1 MPIASKPDRSA
12 GTAMENSLPELSRD
26 SFHRGAFQVLQPVSS
41 GHRSG
46 SDALLLAASLDEG
59 IEGKLADLG
68 AGAGVA
74 ALAALVMNPGLS
86 AVLVELDPTMAQIAR
101 KTLALQSNAAL
112 AGRARV
118 LQANVAA
125 TGRNRE
131 RAGLPNVSFDHVI
144 MNPPYNHA
152 GQKSSSDPLRA
163 LAHKMAETGLDAWM
177 RTAAAILKPG
187 GTVHLIYRAEMLAEV
202 LASMHGRFGAVSI
215 LPLHAKPGMPASRIM
230 VRGRRGS
237 RAALTICPGVVLHE
251 TDNSPTQLAELLM
264 NGKRRLF
271 EAGTPS

>member
-1 MPIASKPDRSA
+1 MPIASNPDRSA
-12 GTAMENSLPELSRD
+12 DTAMGTSLPELSRD
-26 SFHRGAFQVLQPVSS
+26 SFHRGAFEVLQPVSS

-59 IEGKLADLG
+59 IKGKLADLG

-101 KTLALQSNAAL
+101 KTLALEANAAL

-118 LQANVAA
+118 LQANVTA
-125 TGRNRE
+125 TGSGRE
-131 RAGLPNVSFDHVI
+131 KAGLANASFDHVI

-152 GQKSSSDPLRA
+152 GQKSSADPLKA
-163 LAHKMAETGLDAWM
+163 LAHRIAEPGLDAWM
-177 RTAAAILKPG
+177 RTAAAIIKPG
-187 GTVHLIYRAEMLAEV
+187 GTLHLIYRSEMLAEV
-202 LASMHGRFGAVSI
+202 LTSMHGRFGAISI
-215 LPLHAKPGMPASRIM
+215 LPLHAKPGAPASRII
-230 VRGRRGS
+230 VRGKRGS
-237 RAALTICPGVVLHE
+237 RAALTICPGVFLHE
-251 TDNSPTQLAELLM
+251 VDNSPTQIAEQLI

-271 EAGTPS
+271 EEGPK